1 MKALAG
7 IVVGLFVVWIFW
19 ISLSETKNE
28 SGDQVYWP
36 HWRGPQA
43 TGVSPTGAPPMKWD
57 ENKNVRWKTV
67 LPGKGHATPI
77 IWGDTI
83 FVTTAIPTDREIENP
98 EKGGAISPTH
108 FLKFELMALDRE
120 TGSILWQRTAREQ
133 GPHEG
138 THATATWAS
147 NSPVTDGNYVY
158 AHFGSFG
165 LYCYDMNGN
174 LVWEK
179 DLGDMS
185 VRLTFGE
192 GSSPVLHGDK
202 IVILWDH
209 QGQSF
214 IVALNKKTG
223 EELWKVDRDEET
235 SWSSPIVVEHGGRT
249 QVITSA
255 TNRTRS
261 YDLETGNLI
270 WDTSGVTLNAIPSP
284 VASEDLVFV
293 MSGFRGNILQA
304 IRFGSAKGDITDSKN
319 IAWEHDRDTPYVPSP
334 LLYGNILYFLKSN
347 SGVLSCFDATTGKSH
362 YGPKRLE
369 GLEGVYASPVG
380 ADNRVYLPAQNG
392 TTLVIERGPEFKI
405 LAQNSLPDAFDAS
418 PAIVGKELYL
428 RGHKALYCIAPGS

>member
-1 MKALAG
+1 MKVLG
-7 IVVGLFVVWIFW
+7 GTLVGLFVIWMFW
-19 ISLSETKNE
+19 FSLSKEEIE
-28 SGDQVYWP
+28 SNNQAYWP

-43 TGVSPTGAPPMKWD
+43 TGVSPSGNPPVKWD
-57 ENKNVRWKTV
+57 ENKNIRWKTV

-77 IWGDTI
+77 IWGETV
-83 FVTTAIPTDREIENP
+83 FVTTAVPTDREIENP
-98 EKGGAISPTH
+98 EKGGGISPTH
-108 FLKFELMALDRE
+108 FLKFELMALDRK
-120 TGSILWQRTAREQ
+120 TGSILWQRTARQ
-133 GPHEG
+133 QAPHEG
-138 THATATWAS
+138 THATGSWAS
-147 NSPVTDGNYVY
+147 NSPVTDGEHVY

-165 LYCYDMNGN
+165 LYCYDMNGK
-174 LVWEK
+174 LIWEK

-214 IVALNKKTG
+214 IVALDKRTG

-235 SWSSPIVVEHGGRT
+235 SWSSPLVVEHGGRT
-249 QVITSA
+249 QIITSA

-261 YDLETGNLI
+261 YDLETGDLI

-284 VASEDLVFV
+284 VASDDLVFV

-304 IRFGSAKGDITDSKN
+304 IRFGSAKGDITDSKE
-319 IAWEHDRDTPYVPSP
+319 IAWEYDRDTPYVPSP

-347 SGVLSCFDATTGKSH
+347 SGVLSCFDATTGESH

-392 TTLVIERGPEFKI
+392 TTMVIERGPEFKI

-428 RGHKALYCIAPGS
+428 RGHKALYCISPGS